1 MAKLPHVLFPCS
13 AAQQKIGAGNY
24 RPQWYHLTP
33 LGCLIRVQIWARI
46 LSLESHR
53 SEAGQKRGGGGK
65 SCPGCQS
72 HLLICCRLPRSSL
85 MAQLLPENSLKD
97 CINWPKDVLDCFSAH
112 PSIWA
117 SRCKLCCRHVGVGG
131 GRLPGAWSFRAQV
144 DGELRLPHR
153 DLDTMFVGT
162 KLVRLV
168 ILSNDS
174 GLRAPLKLIG
184 RNMV

>member
-13 AAQQKIGAGNY
+13 AARQKIGAGNY
-24 RPQWYHLTP
+24 KPQWYHLTP
-33 LGCLIRVQIWARI
+33 LRCLIRVQIWARI

-85 MAQLLPENSLKD
+85 TAQLLPGNSLKD

-117 SRCKLCCRHVGVGG
+117 SRCQLCCRHVGVGVG
-131 GRLPGAWSFRAQV
+131 GSP
-144 DGELRLPHR
+144 ELGH
-153 DLDTMFVGT
+153 
-162 KLVRLV
+162 
-168 ILSNDS
+168 S
-174 GLRAPLKLIG
+174 GLKW
-184 RNMV
+184 MVN